1 MRIALPECRFDSLP
15 PPRWRSNALFLLAAL
30 TKGANDDLK
39 LGYCI
44 HCGQANITCINA
56 QKDGTMTHYSIA
68 KQGECGPLI
77 IDDVEI
83 PEPNWKAD
91 AGLCLPVP
99 RRLLRTSGTA
109 ARGRGRLLSGCSG
122 RTTTGPRSR

>member
-1 MRIALPECRFDSLP
+1 M
-15 PPRWRSNALFLLAAL
+15 
-30 TKGANDDLK
+30 TVK

-83 PEPNWKAD
+83 PEPNWKAPAAITEGLREAFIAGAWWHLMGCHGALTHEKAHDEAKRRYSD
-91 AGLCLPVP
+91 AA
-99 RRLLRTSGTA
+99 LRQSAKEGA
-109 ARGRGRLLSGCSG
+109 
-122 RTTTGPRSR
+122 

>member
-1 MRIALPECRFDSLP
+1 M
-15 PPRWRSNALFLLAAL
+15 
-30 TKGANDDLK
+30 TVK

-44 HCGQANITCINA
+44 HCGQANITSINA

-83 PEPNWKAD
+83 PEPNWKARAERAEAYRIIKEAMD
-91 AGLCLPVP
+91 V
-99 RRLLRTSGTA
+99 
-109 ARGRGRLLSGCSG
+109 
-122 RTTTGPRSR
+122 

>member
-1 MRIALPECRFDSLP
+1 MTI
-15 PPRWRSNALFLLAAL
+15 
-30 TKGANDDLK
+30 K

-44 HCGQANITCINA
+44 HCGQANITCINT

-83 PEPNWKAD
+83 PEPNWKARTPPQKPPCPYYCEPSHVVGEKC
-91 AGLCLPVP
+91 ACPCHSSAP
-99 RRLLRTSGTA
+99 RDESKEG
-109 ARGRGRLLSGCSG
+109 GR
-122 RTTTGPRSR
+122 